1 MKDLEVRLEKFLT
14 LALKSTPQPK
24 LFDIYVSFLIFNT
37 LNFKGCCNLFR
48 IVAILQFRCP
58 CIDHELLYTKFQ
70 MLHVVHR
77 DSFKSTCTFA
87 VSTGT

>member
-37 LNFKGCCNLFR
+37 LNPKVVVTGFEKCLFYSLE
-48 IVAILQFRCP
+48 VC
-58 CIDHELLYTKFQ
+58 ELIINF
-70 MLHVVHR
+70 
-77 DSFKSTCTFA
+77 DFII
-87 VSTGT
+87 